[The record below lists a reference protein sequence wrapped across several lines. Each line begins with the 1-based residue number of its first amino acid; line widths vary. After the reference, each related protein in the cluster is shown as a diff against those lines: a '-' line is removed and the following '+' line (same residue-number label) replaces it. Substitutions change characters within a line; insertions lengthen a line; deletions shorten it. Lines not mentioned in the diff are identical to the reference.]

1 MTPSNA
7 TTTGSVRRSLHI
19 AVDKYRHAGP
29 YLSNLS
35 GCENDARAMRQ
46 LLSSRFGFEERNAV
60 LLINEQATRQAIITA
75 WQSLIEKTQAGDT
88 VFIQYSGHGSQMRD
102 VHGDEEDGMDET
114 ILPHDTRDPG
124 RQVFDI
130 TDDEIKEWVDAL
142 LAKTDNVVMLFDC
155 CHSASATR
163 QVGAPT
169 VPTRRAD
176 PDPRDP
182 PPAATGARSVE
193 VVEHGP
199 SGWFPPNERLVFM
212 AGCRDDEESNEHRAP
227 EGGRYGAL
235 TYFLMQA
242 MQSAAADA
250 TFRDVFESVTAEVSS
265 RYRQHPQIEGA
276 LDRPLF
282 GREFSGQQPFFY
294 VNRVDVAN
302 RLVEIGAG
310 AAHGMKAGSQIA
322 LFRPRTRRF
331 DRDSN
336 RLTTATIVQVGG
348 ISSQA
353 QLPDEVDAASVPLR
367 ARGVELMRSSGDQRL
382 RVALTAEAGQ
392 EAVLAG
398 LQDALPASDRLR
410 ITGESEG
417 ADAQVLVQPQAIS
430 LLFPD
435 GRLMMQPV
443 SAQTPN
449 LEDEIRSRLEAAA
462 RFQNVLHIEN
472 PNSSLVNAL
481 EIRFER
487 QAAAGANSGQAL
499 TPQQGGQLVV
509 REREP
514 YLIRFTNRG
523 ATTVYVT
530 VLALSADWQI
540 AKLYPEL
547 DNDFPPLAPGK
558 SHVLP
563 FDEGNLMTELPYVA
577 YVANEATD
585 FFKFFVTSQPAD
597 FSVLTQAARRA
608 VAPANLDSQSALQQL
623 LWQAGAMPSRTV
635 PMPSRRQPADDW
647 AAVTVG
653 LTVRREGAAG
663 LPATT
668 LAPGFS
674 SALLK
679 GTGVILRKEPD
690 FSATLNPGEWRPGRD
705 AGAAGETALPPP
717 DLLVNV
723 LGVEPYRFAPPP
735 GAGRRSASAEQ
746 GAAYVDLAA
755 QDGALSFDVPADE
768 GTQAVIAIATDGVA
782 YYPVG
787 QWGAAPEP
795 LDDMPDLVGVRAGA
809 RGLDL
814 PRQSLKIDWL
824 PSSPTTRGVGRT
836 LRLYLY
842 KISGQEIPDIGL
854 RHAQINAAGQVEY
867 TPIKDGDLE
876 GVSKVALFVH
886 GFTSDSRWMVQGP
899 AQWLNSEGLDYRIL
913 TFDYE
918 TFNTPVADNA
928 KALHQALVKAG
939 FRPEDGRRLDLYV
952 HSLGSLVSRTMIE
965 KWGGAAFV
973 DRLVMAGPPN
983 AGTPLAKYGKQA
995 ITWLGSV
1002 LLNSA
1007 APTVPALIGSWF
1019 LKQALQQAV
1028 STADM
1033 EPESPL
1039 LTEINGLTQPDNV
1052 PYLVLAGRNEARPVS
1067 ARATWKDI
1075 ALKTLGDVVD
1085 VGLDVL
1091 FQGHNDLAVGV
1102 KSARG
1107 VRGGDYPALRLVEM
1121 TCNHFGYYG
1130 STEGQEAILR
1140 WLSA

>member
-1 MTPSNA
+1 MAPSSI
-7 TTTGSVRRSLHI
+7 TTTGGVRRSLHI

-29 YLSNLS
+29 FLPNLA
-35 GCENDARAMRQ
+35 GCENDIRAMRQ
-46 LLSSRFGFEERNAV
+46 LLTSRFGFEERNAV
-60 LLINEQATRQAIITA
+60 LLINEQATRQAITA
-75 WQSLIEKTQAGDT
+75 AWHGLTEQTQAGDT

-142 LAKTDNVVMLFDC
+142 LAKTDNVVLLFDC

-182 PPAATGARSVE
+182 PPAAAGARSVD

-212 AGCRDDEESNEHRAP
+212 AGCRDNEESNEHRAP

-235 TYFLMQA
+235 TYFLMQS

-265 RYRQHPQIEGA
+265 RYRQNPQIEGA

-282 GREFSGQQPFFY
+282 AREFSGQQPFFY
-294 VNRVDVAN
+294 VNRVDAAN

-310 AAHGMKAGSQIA
+310 AAHGMRTGSQIA

-331 DRDSN
+331 DKDSN
-336 RLTTATIVQVGG
+336 RLATATIVQVGG

-353 QLPDEVDAASVPLR
+353 WLPDDVDPNSVPLR
-367 ARGVELMRSSGDQRL
+367 ARSVELVRNSGDQRL

-398 LQDALPASDRLR
+398 LQDALPASGRLR
-410 ITGESEG
+410 ITDEGEG
-417 ADAQVLVQPQAIS
+417 AGTDAQVLVQAQAIS
-430 LLFPD
+430 LIFPD

-443 SAQTPN
+443 PAQAPN
-449 LEDEIRSRLEAAA
+449 LESDVQSRLEAVA

-472 PNSSLVNAL
+472 PNSGLVNAL

-487 QAAAGANSGQAL
+487 QAAAGANSGQTLA
-499 TPQQGGQLVV
+499 PQQGGQLVV

-514 YLIRFTNRG
+514 YLMRFTNRG

-530 VLALSADWQI
+530 VLALSADWRI
-540 AKLYPEL
+540 HKLYPVLE
-547 DNDFPPLAPGK
+547 NDFPPLAPGK
-558 SHVLP
+558 SHALR
-563 FDEGNLMTELPYVA
+563 FDEGSLMTELP

-585 FFKFFVTSQPAD
+585 FFKFFVTSQPTD
-597 FSVLTQAARRA
+597 FSVLTQAASRD
-608 VAPANLDSQSALQQL
+608 PDLDHASSLQRL
-623 LWQAGAMPSRTV
+623 LWQAAVKPGSKSATSV
-635 PMPSRRQPADDW
+635 YAQAADDW
-647 AAVTVG
+647 ATVTAG

-674 SALLK
+674 SALLR
-679 GTGVILRKEPD
+679 GTGVVLRKAPD
-690 FSATLNPGEWRPGRD
+690 VSATLNPGEWRPGL
-705 AGAAGETALPPP
+705 GAGETALPPP
-717 DLLVNV
+717 NLLADLP
-723 LGVEPYRFAPPP
+723 GIEPYRFAPPP
-735 GAGRRSASAEQ
+735 GAARRSAGAAQ

-755 QDGALSFDVPADE
+755 QGGALSFDVPVEE
-768 GTQAVIAIATDGVA
+768 GTQAIIAIATDGMA

-787 QWGAAPEP
+787 QMGATPDAME
-795 LDDMPDLVGVRAGA
+795 DMPGLVGVRAGT
-809 RGLDL
+809 RGVGL
-814 PRQSLKIDWL
+814 PMQSLQIDWL
-824 PSSPTTRGVGRT
+824 PPSPTTRGVGRT

-854 RHAQINAAGQVEY
+854 RHAQVNAAGEVEY

-899 AQWLNSEGLDYRIL
+899 AQWLNSEGLDYRII

-918 TFNTPVADNA
+918 TFNTSVSDNA
-928 KALHQALVKAG
+928 KTLQQALVKAG
-939 FRPEDGRRLDLYV
+939 FRPEDGRQLDLYV

-983 AGTPLAKYGKQA
+983 AGTPLVKYGKQA

-1019 LKQALQQAV
+1019 LKQALQRAI
-1028 STADM
+1028 STGDM
-1033 EPESPL
+1033 EPDSPL
-1039 LTEINGLTQPDNV
+1039 LSEINGLTQPDHV
-1052 PYLVLAGRNEARPVS
+1052 PYLVLAGRNEERPVS
-1067 ARATWKDI
+1067 PNATWKQI

-1085 VGLDVL
+1085 LGLDVL
-1091 FQGHNDLAVGV
+1091 FQGQNDLAVGV

-1107 VRGGDYPALRLVEM
+1107 VRGGDYPALRVVEM
-1121 TCNHFGYYG
+1121 TCNHFGYFG
-1130 STEGQEAILR
+1130 SPQGQEAILR
-1140 WLSA
+1140 WLAP